1 MSIPDLPGVVAA
13 RDLHASAAAIAR
25 LQLGTGM
32 IPWFVGGHC
41 DPWNH
46 VETAMALDVAGFHA
60 EAAHAY
66 RWLTAIQ
73 REDGS
78 WWNYYLPDGSV
89 EEAKLDTNVC
99 AYVATG
105 VWHQWLITQDRAFVD
120 EMWPVVRRAIDFVV
134 DLQRLDGA
142 LAWSRDEQGEINTD
156 ALLTGSA
163 CRVLSLRCALALAE
177 LVEDPQPDWE
187 LAAARLAHAVA
198 VHPDLFIDKSVFS
211 MDWYYPVLGGALT
224 GAAARRAL
232 DARWSEF
239 VVADRGCRCVS
250 DRPWVTAAETF
261 ELAIALDAAGD
272 RAAGV
277 QLIRDVQFLRADT
290 GGYWTGWVW
299 PEDKHWP
306 AEQAAW
312 TSAAMILAI
321 DVYSDT
327 TPASG
332 LFRGAGLAPL
342 LDFTDCHEHCLAR
355 VR

>member
-1 MSIPDLPGVVAA
+1 MTLPELPGIVNA
-13 RDLHASAAAIAR
+13 RDVSRTAEHIVS
-25 LQLGTGM
+25 LQQPDGL
-32 IPWFVGGHC
+32 IPWFAGEHG
-41 DPWNH
+41 DPWDH
-46 VETAMALDVAGFHA
+46 VEAAMALTVAGRVDEARHA
-60 EAAHAY
+60 FSWTVEHQAA
-66 RWLTAIQ
+66 
-73 REDGS
+73 DGTWPMETVGTEVRNRS
-78 WWNYYLPDGSV
+78 I
-89 EEAKLDTNVC
+89 DTNQVS
-99 AYVATG
+99 YVATG

-142 LAWSRDEQGEINTD
+142 LAWSRDEQGEINTE

-163 CRVLSLRCALALAE
+163 CSVLSLRCALALAE